1 MSRTRGFTLIELVVV
16 ILLLGVMATYTS
28 PFIGTGTQ
36 LYADASAREQ
46 LMSVVR
52 FGVERLNREVRD
64 ALPGTLTASSDGQ
77 CVTFW
82 PLVAVSRYVALPQ
95 AAGESFTF
103 LTPMSGTV
111 QSADYAV
118 VYPVGMSASAPFGCS
133 AGLCTARV
141 SSAPTLVSGESNLW
155 SAPLTAIP
163 SGPFGGFAAES
174 PGKRVF
180 FARETVSFCRNNLQ
194 QLIRTSTVLATGSAS
209 SELMAEHLSQARF
222 FQDLQSFNHNGE
234 LGINLTFTQRGE
246 TVQFSH
252 KVEVSNVP

>member
-16 ILLLGVMATYTS
+16 ILLLGVMATFTS
-28 PFIGTGTQ
+28 QFIGTGTQ

-46 LMSVVR
+46 LMSDVR

-64 ALPGTLTASSDGQ
+64 ALPGTLTVSSDGQ
-77 CVTFW
+77 CVSFW
-82 PLVAVSRYVALPQ
+82 PLVAVSRYVDLPQ
-95 AAGESFTF
+95 AAGAAFTF
-103 LTPMSGTV
+103 LTPMSGAV

-118 VYPVGMSASAPFGCS
+118 VYPVGMSSSTPFGCS
-133 AGLCTARV
+133 AGLCVARV
-141 SSAPTLVSGESNLW
+141 SSAPTLVTGESNLW

-163 SGPFGGFAAES
+163 SGLFGGFAAES

-194 QLIRTSTVLATGSAS
+194 QLIRTSTVLASGSSS
-209 SELMAEHLSQARF
+209 SELMAEHLTQARF

-234 LGINLTFTQRGE
+234 LGINLTFSQRGE
-246 TVQFSH
+246 TVLFSH